1 MKKISKLRGMQDL
14 DPTETRKIDF
24 IEKSFDEI
32 VNSYGYQ
39 EVRFPILENT
49 ELFKRSVGNESD
61 IVNKEMFTFDSRSGK
76 SMTLRPEGT
85 AGCMRMAIDTGLI
98 DAGQQ
103 RLTYKGPM
111 FRYERPQKGRSR
123 QFQQLSIEA
132 YGFSD
137 YSIDLEILEISDYL
151 FEQLSVKKKM
161 VLEINSIGSQ
171 NDQREYSNKLKDYF
185 AKYKKE
191 LDEDS
196 LKRLSKNPMRIL
208 DSKNED
214 LKNIIKKAPNI
225 LDSISKESQENFSF
239 IKKCLNE
246 LKIEYVENPYLV
258 RGLDYYNDI
267 VFEWKSNSIGSQDT
281 VCGGGR
287 YDSLSKIIG
296 GREANAIGFSIG
308 LERLSLLLEDSQ
320 IPNTK
325 SVIVVSLEDSF
336 FLEGMKLSS
345 LLRETL
351 VDYSIQYSGKDKN
364 LKSLLKKAI
373 KKNIDFMVI
382 IGRKEIEDKSFTLKK
397 LASNQELKLDN
408 FESLIKNLKQK

>member
-76 SMTLRPEGT
+76 TMTLRPEGT

-137 YSIDLEILEISDYL
+137 SSIDLEMLEISDYL

-185 AKYKKE
+185 TKYKKE

-225 LDSISKESQENFSF
+225 LDSISKESQENFSL

-246 LKIEYVENPYLV
+246 LKIDYVENPYLV

-296 GREANAIGFSIG
+296 GRETNAIGFSIG

-325 SVIVVSLEDSF
+325 SIIVVSLEDSF

-397 LASNQELKLDN
+397 LASNQELKIDN
-408 FESLIKNLKQK
+408 FESLIQNLK

>member
-14 DPTETRKIDF
+14 DPSEMRKIDF

-61 IVNKEMFTFDSRSGK
+61 IVNKEMFTFESRSGK
-76 SMTLRPEGT
+76 KMTLRPEGT

-137 YSIDLEILEISDYL
+137 SSIDLEMLEISNYL

-185 AKYKKE
+185 IKYKKE

-225 LDSISKESQENFSF
+225 LDSISKESQENFSL
-239 IKKCLNE
+239 IKKCLSE
-246 LKIEYVENPYLV
+246 LKIEYVENPFLV

-296 GREANAIGFSIG
+296 GRETNAIGFSIG

-325 SVIVVSLEDSF
+325 SIIVVSLEDSF

-373 KKNIDFMVI
+373 KKNTDFMVI

-397 LASNQELKLDN
+397 LASNQELKIDN
-408 FESLIKNLKQK
+408 VESLIQNLK

>member
-76 SMTLRPEGT
+76 TMTLRPEGT

-137 YSIDLEILEISDYL
+137 SSIDLEILEISDYL

-185 AKYKKE
+185 TKYKKE

-225 LDSISKESQENFSF
+225 LDSISKESQENFSY

-246 LKIEYVENPYLV
+246 LKIDYVENPYLV

-336 FLEGMKLSS
+336 FLEGMRLSS

-382 IGRKEIEDKSFTLKK
+382 IGRKEIEDESFTLKK

-408 FESLIKNLKQK
+408 FESLIKNLK

>member
-137 YSIDLEILEISDYL
+137 SSIDLEMLEISDYL

-185 AKYKKE
+185 TKYKKE

-308 LERLSLLLEDSQ
+308 LERLSLLLDDSQ

-408 FESLIKNLKQK
+408 FESLLKNLK

>member
-24 IEKSFDEI
+24 IEKLFDEI

-76 SMTLRPEGT
+76 TMTLRPEGT
-85 AGCMRMAIDTGLI
+85 AGCMRMAIETGLI

-137 YSIDLEILEISDYL
+137 SSIDLEILEISDYL

-185 AKYKKE
+185 TKYKKE

-225 LDSISKESQENFSF
+225 LDSISKESQENFSY

-246 LKIEYVENPYLV
+246 LKIDYVENPYLV

-336 FLEGMKLSS
+336 FLEGMRLSS

-408 FESLIKNLKQK
+408 FESLIKNLK

>member
-76 SMTLRPEGT
+76 TMTLRPEGT

-137 YSIDLEILEISDYL
+137 SSIDLEILEISDYL

-185 AKYKKE
+185 TKYKKE

-239 IKKCLNE
+239 IKKSLNE
-246 LKIEYVENPYLV
+246 LKIDYVENPYLV

-336 FLEGMKLSS
+336 FLEGMRLSS

-373 KKNIDFMVI
+373 KKNIDFIVI

-408 FESLIKNLKQK
+408 FESLIKNLK

>member
-76 SMTLRPEGT
+76 TMTLRPEGT

-111 FRYERPQKGRSR
+111 FRYARPQKGRSR
-123 QFQQLSIEA
+123 QFQQLSIAA

-137 YSIDLEILEISDYL
+137 SSIDLEMLEISDYL

-185 AKYKKE
+185 TKYKKE

-246 LKIEYVENPYLV
+246 LKIDYVENPYLV

-281 VCGGGR
+281 VCGVGR

-308 LERLSLLLEDSQ
+308 LERLSLLLDDSQ

-408 FESLIKNLKQK
+408 FESLIKNLK

>member
-76 SMTLRPEGT
+76 TMTLRPEGT

-185 AKYKKE
+185 TKYKKE

-246 LKIEYVENPYLV
+246 LKIEYVENPNLV

-408 FESLIKNLKQK
+408 FESLIKNLK

>member
-76 SMTLRPEGT
+76 TMTLRPEGT

-103 RLTYKGPM
+103 RLSYKGPM

-137 YSIDLEILEISDYL
+137 SSIDLEMLEISNYL
-151 FEQLSVKKKM
+151 FKQLSVKKKM

-185 AKYKKE
+185 IKYKKE

-296 GREANAIGFSIG
+296 GREVNAIGFSIG

-320 IPNTK
+320 IPNIK

-345 LLRETL
+345 LLRDTL

-364 LKSLLKKAI
+364 LKTLLKKAI
-373 KKNIDFMVI
+373 KKNTDFMVI

-408 FESLIKNLKQK
+408 FESLIKNLK

>member
-14 DPTETRKIDF
+14 DPSEMRKIDF

-61 IVNKEMFTFDSRSGK
+61 IVNKEMFTFESRSGK
-76 SMTLRPEGT
+76 KMTLRPEGT

-137 YSIDLEILEISDYL
+137 SSIDLEMLEISDYL

-185 AKYKKE
+185 TKYKKE

-225 LDSISKESQENFSF
+225 LDSISKESQENFSY

-246 LKIEYVENPYLV
+246 LKIDYVENPYLV

-336 FLEGMKLSS
+336 FLEGMRLSS

-408 FESLIKNLKQK
+408 FESLIKNLK

>member
-76 SMTLRPEGT
+76 TMTLRPEGT

-103 RLTYKGPM
+103 RLSYKGPM

-132 YGFSD
+132 YGFND
-137 YSIDLEILEISDYL
+137 YSIDLEMLEISNYL

-161 VLEINSIGSQ
+161 VLEVNSIGSQ

-185 AKYKKE
+185 IKYKKE

-296 GREANAIGFSIG
+296 GREVNAIGFSIG

-320 IPNTK
+320 IPNIK

-345 LLRETL
+345 LLRDTL

-364 LKSLLKKAI
+364 LKTLLKKAI
-373 KKNIDFMVI
+373 KKNTDFMVI

-408 FESLIKNLKQK
+408 FESLIKNLK

>member
-76 SMTLRPEGT
+76 TMTLRPEGT

-137 YSIDLEILEISDYL
+137 SSIDLEMLEISDYL

-185 AKYKKE
+185 TKYKKE

-225 LDSISKESQENFSF
+225 LDSISKESQENFSY

-246 LKIEYVENPYLV
+246 LKIDYVENPYLV

-408 FESLIKNLKQK
+408 FESLIKNLK

>member
-14 DPTETRKIDF
+14 DPSEMRKIDF

-61 IVNKEMFTFDSRSGK
+61 IVNKEMFTFESRSGK
-76 SMTLRPEGT
+76 KMTLRPEGT

-137 YSIDLEILEISDYL
+137 SSIDLEMLEISDYF

-185 AKYKKE
+185 TKYKKE

-208 DSKNED
+208 DSKNTD

-225 LDSISKESQENFSF
+225 LDSISKESQENFSL
-239 IKKCLNE
+239 IKKCLSE
-246 LKIEYVENPYLV
+246 LKIEYIENPFLV

-296 GREANAIGFSIG
+296 GRETNAIGFSIG

-325 SVIVVSLEDSF
+325 SIIVVSLEDSF

-373 KKNIDFMVI
+373 KKNTDFMVI

-397 LASNQELKLDN
+397 LASNQELKIDN
-408 FESLIKNLKQK
+408 VESLIQNLK

>member
-76 SMTLRPEGT
+76 TMTLRPEGT

-137 YSIDLEILEISDYL
+137 SSIDLEMLEISDYL

-185 AKYKKE
+185 TKYKKE

-225 LDSISKESQENFSF
+225 LDSISKESQENFSY

-246 LKIEYVENPYLV
+246 LKIDYVENPYLV

-296 GREANAIGFSIG
+296 GRETNAIGFSIG

-408 FESLIKNLKQK
+408 FESLIKNLK

>member
-137 YSIDLEILEISDYL
+137 SSIDLEMLEISDYL

-408 FESLIKNLKQK
+408 FESLIKNLK

>member
-61 IVNKEMFTFDSRSGK
+61 IVNKEMFTFESRSGK
-76 SMTLRPEGT
+76 TMTLRPEGT
-85 AGCMRMAIDTGLI
+85 AGCMRMAIDAGLI

-137 YSIDLEILEISDYL
+137 SSIDLEMLEISDYL

-185 AKYKKE
+185 SKFKKE

-239 IKKCLNE
+239 IKKSLNE

-336 FLEGMKLSS
+336 FLEGMRLSS

-408 FESLIKNLKQK
+408 FESLIKNLK

>member
-76 SMTLRPEGT
+76 TMTLRPEGT

-103 RLTYKGPM
+103 RLSYKGPM

-137 YSIDLEILEISDYL
+137 SSIDLEMLEISNYL
-151 FEQLSVKKKM
+151 FKQLSVKKKM
-161 VLEINSIGSQ
+161 ILEINSIGSQ

-185 AKYKKE
+185 IKYKKD

-296 GREANAIGFSIG
+296 GREVNAIGFSIG

-320 IPNTK
+320 IPNIK

-364 LKSLLKKAI
+364 LKTLLKKAI
-373 KKNIDFMVI
+373 KKNTDFMVI

>member
-14 DPTETRKIDF
+14 DPSEMRKIDF

-61 IVNKEMFTFDSRSGK
+61 IVNKEMFTFESRSGK
-76 SMTLRPEGT
+76 KMTLRPEGT

-137 YSIDLEILEISDYL
+137 SSIDLEMLEISDYL
-151 FEQLSVKKKM
+151 FERLSVKKKM

-185 AKYKKE
+185 TKYKKE

-208 DSKNED
+208 DSKNTD

-296 GREANAIGFSIG
+296 GRETNAIGFSIG

-325 SVIVVSLEDSF
+325 SIIVVSLEDSF

-373 KKNIDFMVI
+373 KKNTDFMVI

-397 LASNQELKLDN
+397 LASNQELKIDN
-408 FESLIKNLKQK
+408 FESLIQNLK

>member
-76 SMTLRPEGT
+76 TMTLRPEGT
-85 AGCMRMAIDTGLI
+85 TGCMRMAIETGLI

-137 YSIDLEILEISDYL
+137 SSIDLEILEISDYL

-185 AKYKKE
+185 TKYKKE

-225 LDSISKESQENFSF
+225 LDSISKESQENFSY

-246 LKIEYVENPYLV
+246 LKIDYVENPYLV

-336 FLEGMKLSS
+336 FLEGMRLSS

-408 FESLIKNLKQK
+408 FESLIKNLK

>member
-76 SMTLRPEGT
+76 TMTLRPEGT

-185 AKYKKE
+185 TKYKKE

-397 LASNQELKLDN
+397 LSSNQELKLDN
-408 FESLIKNLKQK
+408 FESLIKNLK

>member
-14 DPTETRKIDF
+14 DPSEMRKIDF

-61 IVNKEMFTFDSRSGK
+61 IVNKEMFTFESRSGK
-76 SMTLRPEGT
+76 KMTLRPEGT

-137 YSIDLEILEISDYL
+137 SSIDLEMLEISDYL

-185 AKYKKE
+185 TKYKKE

-225 LDSISKESQENFSF
+225 LDSISKESQENFSY

-246 LKIEYVENPYLV
+246 LKIDYVENPYLV

-336 FLEGMKLSS
+336 FLEGMRLSS

-373 KKNIDFMVI
+373 KKNTDFMVI

-397 LASNQELKLDN
+397 LASNQELKIDN
-408 FESLIKNLKQK
+408 FESLIQNLK

>member
-14 DPTETRKIDF
+14 DPSEMRKIDF

-61 IVNKEMFTFDSRSGK
+61 IVNKEMFTFESRSGK
-76 SMTLRPEGT
+76 KMTLRPEGT

-137 YSIDLEILEISDYL
+137 SSIDLEMLEISDYL
-151 FEQLSVKKKM
+151 FERLSVKKKM

-185 AKYKKE
+185 TKYKKE

-208 DSKNED
+208 DSKNTD

-225 LDSISKESQENFSF
+225 LDSISKESQENFSL
-239 IKKCLNE
+239 IKKCLSE
-246 LKIEYVENPYLV
+246 LKIEYIENPFLV

-296 GREANAIGFSIG
+296 GRETNAIGFSIG

-325 SVIVVSLEDSF
+325 SIIVVSLEDSF

-373 KKNIDFMVI
+373 KKNTDFMVI

-397 LASNQELKLDN
+397 LASNQELKIDN
-408 FESLIKNLKQK
+408 VESLIQNLK

>member
-76 SMTLRPEGT
+76 TMTLRPEGT
-85 AGCMRMAIDTGLI
+85 AGCMRMAIETGLI

-137 YSIDLEILEISDYL
+137 SSIDLEILEISDYL

-185 AKYKKE
+185 IKYKKE

-225 LDSISKESQENFSF
+225 LDSISKESQENFSY

-246 LKIEYVENPYLV
+246 LEIDYVENPYLV

-336 FLEGMKLSS
+336 FLEGMRLSS

-408 FESLIKNLKQK
+408 FESLLKNLK

>member
-76 SMTLRPEGT
+76 TMTLRPEGT
-85 AGCMRMAIDTGLI
+85 AGCMRMAIETGLI

-137 YSIDLEILEISDYL
+137 SSIDLEILEISDYL

-336 FLEGMKLSS
+336 FLEGMRLSS

-408 FESLIKNLKQK
+408 FESLIKNLK

>member
-39 EVRFPILENT
+39 EVRFPLLENT

-76 SMTLRPEGT
+76 TMTLRPEGT

-137 YSIDLEILEISDYL
+137 SSIDLEMLEISDYL

-185 AKYKKE
+185 TKYKKE

-408 FESLIKNLKQK
+408 FESLIKNLKLK

>member
-137 YSIDLEILEISDYL
+137 SSIDLEILEISDYL

-185 AKYKKE
+185 TKYKKE

-225 LDSISKESQENFSF
+225 LDSISKESQENFSY

-246 LKIEYVENPYLV
+246 LKIDYVENPYLV

-336 FLEGMKLSS
+336 FLEGMRLSS

-408 FESLIKNLKQK
+408 FESLIKNLK

>member
-137 YSIDLEILEISDYL
+137 SSIDLEMLEISDYL

-185 AKYKKE
+185 TKYKKE

-225 LDSISKESQENFSF
+225 LDSISKESQENFSY

-246 LKIEYVENPYLV
+246 LKIDYVENPYLV

-408 FESLIKNLKQK
+408 FESLIKNLK

>member
-14 DPTETRKIDF
+14 DPSEMRKIDF

-61 IVNKEMFTFDSRSGK
+61 IVNKEMFTFESRSGK
-76 SMTLRPEGT
+76 KMTLRPEGT

-137 YSIDLEILEISDYL
+137 SSIDLEMLEISDYL
-151 FEQLSVKKKM
+151 FERLSVKKKM

-185 AKYKKE
+185 IKYKKE

-296 GREANAIGFSIG
+296 GRETNAIGFSIG

-325 SVIVVSLEDSF
+325 SIIVVSLEDSF

-373 KKNIDFMVI
+373 KKNTDFMVI

-397 LASNQELKLDN
+397 LASNQELKIDN
-408 FESLIKNLKQK
+408 VESLIQNLK

>member
-14 DPTETRKIDF
+14 DPSEMRKIDF
-24 IEKSFDEI
+24 IEKSFDDI
-32 VNSYGYQ
+32 VKRFGYQ

-49 ELFKRSVGNESD
+49 ELFKRSVGDESD

-85 AGCMRMAIDTGLI
+85 AGCMRMAIDTGLLNS
-98 DAGQQ
+98 GQQ
-103 RLTYKGPM
+103 RLAYKGPM

-123 QFQQLSIEA
+123 QFQQLSLEA
-132 YGFSD
+132 YGFNDCSMD
-137 YSIDLEILEISDYL
+137 IEMLEISNYL
-151 FEQLSVKKKM
+151 FKQLSVREKM
-161 VLEINSIGSQ
+161 ILEVNSIGSQ
-171 NDQREYSNKLKDYF
+171 NDQREYSNKLKEYF
-185 AKYKKE
+185 TQYKKE
-191 LDEDS
+191 LDQDS
-196 LKRLSKNPMRIL
+196 LKRLCKNPMRIL

-214 LKNIIKKAPNI
+214 LTNIIKRAPNI
-225 LDSISKESQENFSF
+225 LDSISKESLENFSF

-296 GREANAIGFSIG
+296 GKETDAIGFSIG

-320 IPNTK
+320 IPICK
-325 SVIVVSLEDSF
+325 SVIVVSLEESF

-345 LLRETL
+345 LLRDTL

-382 IGRKEIEDKSFTLKK
+382 IGRKEIENKSFTLKK
-397 LASNQELKLDN
+397 LASNQELKIDN
-408 FESLIKNLKQK
+408 LETLIKNLK

>member
-76 SMTLRPEGT
+76 TMTLRPEGT
-85 AGCMRMAIDTGLI
+85 AGCMRMAIETGLI

-137 YSIDLEILEISDYL
+137 SSIDLEILEISDYL

-185 AKYKKE
+185 TKYKKE

-208 DSKNED
+208 DSKNTD

-246 LKIEYVENPYLV
+246 LKIDYVENPYLV

-325 SVIVVSLEDSF
+325 SIIVVSLEDSF

-408 FESLIKNLKQK
+408 FESLIKNLK

>member
-14 DPTETRKIDF
+14 DPSEMRKIDF

-61 IVNKEMFTFDSRSGK
+61 IVNKEMFTFESRSGK
-76 SMTLRPEGT
+76 KMTLRPEGT

-137 YSIDLEILEISDYL
+137 SSIDLEMLEISDYL
-151 FEQLSVKKKM
+151 FERLSVKKNM

-171 NDQREYSNKLKDYF
+171 NDQLEYSNKLKDYF
-185 AKYKKE
+185 TKYKKE

-208 DSKNED
+208 DSKNTD

-225 LDSISKESQENFSF
+225 LDSISKESQENFSY

-246 LKIEYVENPYLV
+246 LKIDYVENPYLV

-336 FLEGMKLSS
+336 FLEGMRLSS

-373 KKNIDFMVI
+373 KKNTDFMVI

-397 LASNQELKLDN
+397 LASNQELKIDN
-408 FESLIKNLKQK
+408 FESLIQNLK

>member
-76 SMTLRPEGT
+76 TMTLRPEGT
-85 AGCMRMAIDTGLI
+85 AGCMRMAIETGLI

-137 YSIDLEILEISDYL
+137 SSIDLEILEISDYL

-185 AKYKKE
+185 TKYKKE

-225 LDSISKESQENFSF
+225 LDSISKESQENFSY

-246 LKIEYVENPYLV
+246 LKIDYVENPYLV

-287 YDSLSKIIG
+287 YDSLSKVIG

-336 FLEGMKLSS
+336 FLEGMRLSS

-408 FESLIKNLKQK
+408 FESLIKNLK

>member
-76 SMTLRPEGT
+76 TMTLRPEGT

-103 RLTYKGPM
+103 RLSYKGPM

-137 YSIDLEILEISDYL
+137 SSIDLEMLEISNYL
-151 FEQLSVKKKM
+151 FKQLSVKKKM
-161 VLEINSIGSQ
+161 ILEINSIGSQ

-185 AKYKKE
+185 IKYKKD

-296 GREANAIGFSIG
+296 GRKANAIGFSIG

-320 IPNTK
+320 IPNIK

-364 LKSLLKKAI
+364 LKTLLKKAI
-373 KKNIDFMVI
+373 KKNTDFMVI

>member
-14 DPTETRKIDF
+14 DPTETRKIDL
-24 IEKSFDEI
+24 IEKSFDE
-32 VNSYGYQ
+32 VVTSYGYQ

-76 SMTLRPEGT
+76 TMTLRPEGT

-132 YGFSD
+132 YGFND
-137 YSIDLEILEISDYL
+137 YSIDLEMLEISNYL

-161 VLEINSIGSQ
+161 VLEVNSIGSQ

-185 AKYKKE
+185 IKYKKE

-225 LDSISKESQENFSF
+225 LDSISKKSQYNFSF

-267 VFEWKSNSIGSQDT
+267 VFEWKSNLIGSQDT

-296 GREANAIGFSIG
+296 GRETSAIGFSIG

-320 IPNTK
+320 IPITK

-345 LLRETL
+345 SLRETL
-351 VDYSIQYSGKDKN
+351 TDYSIQYSGKDKN

-373 KKNIDFMVI
+373 KKNIDFMII

-397 LASNQELKLDN
+397 LASNQELKIDN
-408 FESLIKNLKQK
+408 FESLIQNLK

>member
-14 DPTETRKIDF
+14 DPSEMRKIDF

-61 IVNKEMFTFDSRSGK
+61 IVNKEMFTFESRSGK
-76 SMTLRPEGT
+76 KMTLRPEGT

-137 YSIDLEILEISDYL
+137 SSIDLEMLEISDYL

-185 AKYKKE
+185 TKYKKE

-325 SVIVVSLEDSF
+325 SIIVVSLEDSF

-373 KKNIDFMVI
+373 KKNTDFMVI

-397 LASNQELKLDN
+397 LASNQELKIDN
-408 FESLIKNLKQK
+408 FESLIQNLK

>member
-76 SMTLRPEGT
+76 TMTLRPEGT
-85 AGCMRMAIDTGLI
+85 AGCMRMAIETGLI

-137 YSIDLEILEISDYL
+137 SSIDLEILEISDYL

-185 AKYKKE
+185 TKYKKE

-225 LDSISKESQENFSF
+225 LDSISKESQENFSY

-246 LKIEYVENPYLV
+246 LKIDYVENPYLV

-325 SVIVVSLEDSF
+325 SIIVVSLEDSF

-408 FESLIKNLKQK
+408 FESLIKNLK

>member
-76 SMTLRPEGT
+76 TMTLRPEGT
-85 AGCMRMAIDTGLI
+85 AGCMRMAIETGLI

-137 YSIDLEILEISDYL
+137 SSIDLEMLEISDYL

-185 AKYKKE
+185 TKYKKE

-225 LDSISKESQENFSF
+225 LDSISKESQENFSY

-246 LKIEYVENPYLV
+246 LKIDYVENPYLV

-336 FLEGMKLSS
+336 FLEGMRLSS

-408 FESLIKNLKQK
+408 FESLIKNLK

>member
-39 EVRFPILENT
+39 EVRFPLLENT

-76 SMTLRPEGT
+76 TMTLRPEGT

-123 QFQQLSIEA
+123 QFEQLSIEA

-137 YSIDLEILEISDYL
+137 SSIDLEMLEISDYL

-185 AKYKKE
+185 TKYKKE

-408 FESLIKNLKQK
+408 FESLIKNLK

>member
-76 SMTLRPEGT
+76 TMTLRPEGT

-137 YSIDLEILEISDYL
+137 SSIDLEILEISDYL
-151 FEQLSVKKKM
+151 FKQLSVKKKM

-185 AKYKKE
+185 IKYKKE

-364 LKSLLKKAI
+364 LKTLLKKAI
-373 KKNIDFMVI
+373 KKNTDFMVI

-408 FESLIKNLKQK
+408 FESLIKNLK

>member
-76 SMTLRPEGT
+76 TMTLRPEGT

-137 YSIDLEILEISDYL
+137 SSIDLEILEISDYL
-151 FEQLSVKKKM
+151 FEQLSLKKKM

-185 AKYKKE
+185 TKYKKE

-408 FESLIKNLKQK
+408 FESLIKNLK